1 MAKHFSKLSER
12 EILAVAISLEEEDG
26 RIYGQFADRMREAYP
41 VTANMLQEMQAEEAE
56 HYSLLIEQF
65 KRRFGSNIPL
75 IRRQDVRGFVSR
87 PAVWL
92 TESIGPQAVRRAIE
106 AMETETRKFY
116 LTAAAK
122 VKDSGTRDLLQE
134 LADAELKHTAAAD
147 EIKHQNLTPAVKEQE
162 REAYRRSV
170 ILQYVQPGLA
180 GLMDG
185 SVSTLAPLFAAAFAT
200 HASWDAFRVGL
211 AASVGAG
218 ISMGFAEALSDDG
231 SLSGRGSP
239 VIRGAI
245 CGLMTTAGGI
255 GHTMPYL
262 IADFRVATGVAVL
275 VVALELAVI
284 SFVRHRFMESP
295 IVKATLQVVLGGVL
309 VFIAGLLIGKS

>member
-1 MAKHFSKLSER
+1 MAKHFSALTER

-26 RIYGQFADRMREAYP
+26 RIFGQFAHRMRESYP
-41 VTANMLQEMQAEEAE
+41 VTARMLDEMQAEEME
-56 HYSLLIEQF
+56 HRGLLIEQYEQ
-65 KRRFGSNIPL
+65 RFGDQIPL

-92 TESIGPQAVRRAIE
+92 TESIGPEAVRRAIA
-106 AMETETRKFY
+106 AMESETRHFY
-116 LTAAAK
+116 LTAADK
-122 VKDSGTRDLLQE
+122 VSEPSTRKLLHE
-134 LADAELKHTAAAD
+134 LAEAELKHTAAAD
-147 EIKHQNLTPAVKEQE
+147 EIKRQSVTPAVRDQE
-162 REAYRRSV
+162 SEAYRRSI

-231 SLSGRGSP
+231 SLSGRGRP
-239 VIRGAI
+239 LIRGSI
-245 CGLMTTAGGI
+245 CGVMTTAGGI
-255 GHTMPYL
+255 GHTLPYM
-262 IADFRVATGVAVL
+262 IPDFKVATAVAVL
-275 VVALELAVI
+275 VVAVELGVI
-284 SFVRHRFMESP
+284 SFVRHRFMDSP
-295 IVKATLQVVLGGVL
+295 IVRATLQVVLGGVL
-309 VFIAGLLIGKS
+309 VFIAGLLIGIS